1 MQIHGRAGRWR
12 LRLRG
17 RRGLMRVKM
26 TRDISAW
33 TMVQQHLEKE
43 MRRVNDEIRNY
54 PAPIP
59 ACDAQFNY
67 LLEEREALSSE
78 LIRVRELMKEDSDSE
93 DARSVIDAFLSV
105 STYVGD
111 SVKREIRALIDTD
124 ER

>member
-1 MQIHGRAGRWR
+1 
-12 LRLRG
+12 
-17 RRGLMRVKM
+17 MRVKM

-78 LIRVRELMKEDSDSE
+78 LIRVRESMKESSDSE

>member
-1 MQIHGRAGRWR
+1 
-12 LRLRG
+12 
-17 RRGLMRVKM
+17 MRVKM

-43 MRRVNDEIRNY
+43 MRRLNEEIRNY

-67 LLEEREALSSE
+67 LLEEREALSSG
-78 LIRVRELMKEDSDSE
+78 LVRVREFMKEDSDAE
-93 DARSVIDAFLSV
+93 DARRFIDAFLSV

-111 SVKREIRALIDTD
+111 SVKREIRALIDTG

>member
-1 MQIHGRAGRWR
+1 
-12 LRLRG
+12 
-17 RRGLMRVKM
+17 M

-67 LLEEREALSSE
+67 LLEEREALPSE
-78 LIRVRELMKEDSDSE
+78 LVRVREFMKEDSDSE
-93 DARSVIDAFLSV
+93 DARRFIDAFLSV